1 MKKNGPKKMKGV
13 YLYERL
19 NLYQLSMQTTFVT
32 NVGHIKMQNE
42 NYVFTSNKK
51 KHHQNTLLIQFQGV
65 LIHVI
70 NHNIQWANI

>member
-19 NLYQLSMQTTFVT
+19 NLYQLSMQTMFVT
-32 NVGHIKMQNE
+32 NVGHIKMHNE

-51 KHHQNTLLIQFQGV
+51 KTIK
-65 LIHVI
+65 IHCWFNSKVF
-70 NHNIQWANI
+70 